1 MDAPPQADPYRVI
14 YADPPWRFATY
25 SDKGKGRSAEAH
37 YDCLTIG
44 GRCEKRLHRS
54 ISATTIYSSLRRR
67 GALGM
72 AYASKGALTADDDGL
87 AHARPPRPS
96 VFGHTRDLEQPVIS
110 LPRGFVANAPN
121 QADGLELLR
130 ALEPN
135 SFSLC
140 IFDPQYRGVL
150 DKQKY
155 GNEGSRQKKRAVLP
169 QMHEAQIISFIG
181 EIDKALMPSGHL
193 LLWMDKFHLCT
204 GTTHWL
210 QDTDLN
216 TVDLIVWNK
225 MRMGMGYRTRRTSE
239 YCLVLQKAPLRAK
252 GVWLAHDIPDVW
264 NEKLAVKFAHAK
276 PVGLQT
282 RLIEALTNPGDIVV
296 DPAAGSYSVLDAC
309 RRTKREFLGCDI
321 EELPKAGPN
330 GSNGSAS

>member
-1 MDAPPQADPYRVI
+1 
-14 YADPPWRFATY
+14 
-25 SDKGKGRSAEAH
+25 
-37 YDCLTIG
+37 
-44 GRCEKRLHRS
+44 
-54 ISATTIYSSLRRR
+54 
-67 GALGM
+67 M
-72 AYASKGALTADDDGL
+72 AYTNRGTLTADDDGS

-96 VFGHTRDLEQPVIS
+96 VFGHTRDLEQPAVS
-110 LPRGFVANAPN
+110 LPPGFAPNAPN

-130 ALEPN
+130 ALKPD

-155 GNEGSRQKKRAVLP
+155 GNEGSRQKKRSVLP
-169 QMHEAQIISFIG
+169 QMHETQIISFIRG
-181 EIDKALMPSGHL
+181 IDRALMPSGHL

-204 GTTHWL
+204 GITHWL
-210 QDTDLN
+210 QGTDLN

-225 MRMGMGYRTRRTSE
+225 LRMGMGYRTRRMSE

-264 NEKLAVKFAHAK
+264 NEKLAVRFAHAK
-276 PVGLQT
+276 PVGLQA
-282 RLIEALTNPGDIVV
+282 RLIEALTNPGDIVL

-309 RRTKREFLGCDI
+309 RRTNREFLGCDV
-321 EELPKAGPN
+321 EEPLRAGTN
-330 GSNGSAS
+330 GSNGSAP